1 MGTKRGP
8 EGKMQYMKPSQFFS
22 VASNSENP
30 ETAVKFID
38 GVTKNI
44 DMNTELKAERGVPS
58 LNSGSGYAGCYL

>member
-1 MGTKRGP
+1 
-8 EGKMQYMKPSQFFS
+8 MKPSQFFS

-30 ETAVKFID
+30 ETAVKFIA

-44 DMNTELKAERGVPS
+44 DMNTELKADRGVPS